1 MDVSTAIREITDRE
15 QIRELTHQ
23 YCFALDGG
31 DLRELAGLF
40 ADSARLIIEYP
51 ERPVRQFEGR
61 QAIYEFYRG
70 FYQRVEI
77 LRHKV
82 KNQIIEL
89 RGDQAVSRC
98 YWDSI
103 NSAANTLSAGHY
115 FDLAPLRAGMEVRR
129 KAGADR
135 LSDAFGPSLGQ
146 LVKRRR
152 QLKRR
157 PAAAPR
163 L

>member
-1 MDVSTAIREITDRE
+1 MDVWAAIREITDRE
-15 QIRELTHQ
+15 QIRELAHQ
-23 YCFALDGG
+23 YCFRLDGG
-31 DLRELAGLF
+31 DLRELADLF
-40 ADSARLIIEYP
+40 AESARLIIEYP
-51 ERPVRQFEGR
+51 GRPVRHFEGR

-103 NSAANTLSAGHY
+103 NSVANTLSAGHY
-115 FDLAPLRAGMEVRR
+115 FDTLRRYGQNWNFEERLVRIAYQTPLDRAWG
-129 KAGADR
+129 GA
-135 LSDAFGPSLGQ
+135 SKGA
-146 LVKRRR
+146 VN
-152 QLKRR
+152 
-157 PAAAPR
+157 
-163 L
+163 

>member
-1 MDVSTAIREITDRE
+1 MDVSAAIAEITDRE

-40 ADSARLIIEYP
+40 AESARLIIEYP

-115 FDLAPLRAGMEVRR
+115 FDTLRRYGQGWKFEERLARVAYQTPLARAWSRASKE
-129 KAGADR
+129 AIN
-135 LSDAFGPSLGQ
+135 
-146 LVKRRR
+146 
-152 QLKRR
+152 
-157 PAAAPR
+157 
-163 L
+163 